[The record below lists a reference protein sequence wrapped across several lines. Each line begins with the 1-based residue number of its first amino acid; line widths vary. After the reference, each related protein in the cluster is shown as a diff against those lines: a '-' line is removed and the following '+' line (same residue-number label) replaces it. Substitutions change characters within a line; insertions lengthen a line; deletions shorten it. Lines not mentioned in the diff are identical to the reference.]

1 MLTTPS
7 APELQPV
14 SPRFGTDH
22 RHRLLEGMA
31 HAVALKGYADT
42 TIADIV
48 REAGVSR
55 RTFYEHFRSRTECLV
70 ALYVAAS
77 HNALKV
83 LEDAID
89 FGTDWDVQLE
99 SAVRAFLAHLA
110 QNPVLL
116 RTLFLEMPGL
126 GEAGLAA
133 RRRVHQDM
141 ARFIMSVTNP
151 RQETRLLDPDMAM
164 AAVGGI
170 NEWILQAIERSETAN
185 LADLAPRS
193 AALIRSLARRSE
205 VQGNRV
211 VAVRA

>member
-1 MLTTPS
+1 MLSTPDAL
-7 APELQPV
+7 APPSMV
-14 SPRFGTDH
+14 SRNGHEH
-22 RHRLLEGMA
+22 RRRLLEGMA

-55 RTFYEHFRSRTECLV
+55 RTFYEHFRSRPECLI
-70 ALYVAAS
+70 ALYEAAS

-89 FGTDWDVQLE
+89 PRTDWEAQLE
-99 SAVRAFLAHLA
+99 AAIRAFLAHLA

-141 ARFIMSVTNP
+141 ARFIMSVINP
-151 RQETRLLDPDMAM
+151 RHEARLLDADMAV

-170 NEWILQAIERSETAN
+170 NEWILQSIERSETAQ

-193 AALIRSLARRSE
+193 AELIRSLART
-205 VQGNRV
+205 RV
-211 VAVRA
+211 

>member
-1 MLTTPS
+1 MLSTSGSLEMGAEPQR
-7 APELQPV
+7 PG
-14 SPRFGTDH
+14 RDH
-22 RHRLLEGMA
+22 RRRLLEGMA

-55 RTFYEHFRSRTECLV
+55 RTFYEHFRSRAECLI
-70 ALYVAAS
+70 ALYEAAS

-83 LEDAID
+83 LEESIDAR
-89 FGTDWDVQLE
+89 GAWQAQLE
-99 SAVRAFLAHLA
+99 SAIRAFLGHLA

-141 ARFIMSVTNP
+141 ARFIMSVINP
-151 RQETRLLDPDMAM
+151 RQEARLLDTDMAV

-170 NEWILQAIERSETAN
+170 NEWILQAIERSETAQ

-193 AALIRSLARRSE
+193 ALLIRSLARS
-205 VQGNRV
+205 
-211 VAVRA
+211 AS